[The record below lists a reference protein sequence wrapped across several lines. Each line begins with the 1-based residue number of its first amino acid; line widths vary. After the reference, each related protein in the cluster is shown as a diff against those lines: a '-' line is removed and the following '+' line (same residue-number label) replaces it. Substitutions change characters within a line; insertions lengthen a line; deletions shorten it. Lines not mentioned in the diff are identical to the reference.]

1 LPKRPWA
8 YSLDP
13 LSKNDLEFLVEV
25 AETHKSAPTK
35 SCSLSLSPHPPPLTH
50 TQVPDTADLVVPE
63 NSAQKRA
70 LGGVGSS
77 GGGGS
82 SSSNGGSG
90 VKGWLGHSEQTP
102 PAWHGDNTP
111 TGSGNKENGG
121 SVVSPRLD
129 KRRRIDSDLQD
140 VSSAGEEG
148 GGKARAK
155 LGRTPAKSPRNV
167 GTSRGRALAEAE
179 KNVAQW

>member
-1 LPKRPWA
+1 
-8 YSLDP
+8 
-13 LSKNDLEFLVEV
+13 
-25 AETHKSAPTK
+25 
-35 SCSLSLSPHPPPLTH
+35 
-50 TQVPDTADLVVPE
+50 VPDTADLVVPE

-77 GGGGS
+77 G
-82 SSSNGGSG
+82 SSSNEGSG
-90 VKGWLGHSEQTP
+90 VKSWLEHSEQTP
-102 PAWHGDNTP
+102 SAWHGDNTP

-129 KRRRIDSDLQD
+129 KRRRIDRDLQD

-148 GGKARAK
+148 GGRAPTK

-167 GTSRGRALAEAE
+167 GTPRGRALAEAE